1 MDPSNA
7 GIFIV
12 VVGGALCALL
22 LLAGRAGR
30 SLAKDLWSR
39 MGLLRWIVLLI
50 VVVVLLDLADGAVNR

>member
-7 GIFIV
+7 GIFLV
-12 VVGGALCALL
+12 VVGGALCTLL

-30 SLAKDLWSR
+30 GLAKDLWSR
-39 MGLLRWIVLLI
+39 MGLLRWIILLI